1 MQQQILASF
10 ASSKNMKMDSA
21 QSWLAVREAAF
32 ADSLRKTIQ
41 SLPAPKFGAKL
52 KKPRKNF
59 QKREVNVCIS
69 DTHFGSD
76 LVRADNL
83 DAYGV
88 VEESRRMARV
98 VAEVSDYKPQ
108 YRSVSSLRV
117 HLIGDIIQ
125 GKLHDMAD
133 GDKLINQFSRAFH
146 ILRCAIAQ
154 WAAKYPEV
162 VVECQTGNHGRD
174 KARHEQRA
182 VIDKFDSNEGHLYM
196 ALAEY
201 FRDVPNVKFN
211 VWGTAFYIWDSFGTR
226 GFATHGDTVLNVG
239 YVGKSVNT
247 AAILGNV
254 QKINDGL
261 KTHDMDC
268 KMFIAG
274 HVHVPCVVKLS
285 NGVNVCINGALV
297 PSDRFA
303 KSIGLFS
310 SATVQQVWE
319 SVPGH
324 IMGDHRAI
332 EVGVSDDKDSSLDKI
347 IPIWKPTLKGF

>member
-1 MQQQILASF
+1 
-10 ASSKNMKMDSA
+10 
-21 QSWLAVREAAF
+21 
-32 ADSLRKTIQ
+32 
-41 SLPAPKFGAKL
+41 
-52 KKPRKNF
+52 
-59 QKREVNVCIS
+59 
-69 DTHFGSD
+69 
-76 LVRADNL
+76 
-83 DAYGV
+83 
-88 VEESRRMARV
+88 
-98 VAEVSDYKPQ
+98 
-108 YRSVSSLRV
+108 
-117 HLIGDIIQ
+117 
-125 GKLHDMAD
+125 
-133 GDKLINQFSRAFH
+133 
-146 ILRCAIAQ
+146 
-154 WAAKYPEV
+154 
-162 VVECQTGNHGRD
+162 
-174 KARHEQRA
+174 
-182 VIDKFDSNEGHLYM
+182 
-196 ALAEY
+196 
-201 FRDVPNVKFN
+201 
-211 VWGTAFYIWDSFGTR
+211 
-226 GFATHGDTVLNVG
+226 VG

-261 KTHDMDC
+261 KTHNMDC

-332 EVGVSDDKDSSLDKI
+332 EVGASDDKDGSLDKI